1 MCAAARHT
9 NDGQPRESVV
19 PTSKSRES
27 SHSGRQQKLHQLQRT
42 GEVAAAAAAIIAR
55 TGDRDKAGEESDGR
69 QVEGGGAE
77 VEFVTEQ
84 ENIL

>member
-9 NDGQPRESVV
+9 KDGQPRESVV
-19 PTSKSRES
+19 PTS

-42 GEVAAAAAAIIAR
+42 GEVAAAAAAIIAG
-55 TGDRDKAGEESDGR
+55 TGDTDKAGEESDGR
-69 QVEGGGAE
+69 EVEGGGAE